1 MTITEAAVALR
12 ARRISATE
20 LTSMALDRI
29 TKLDPKLN
37 AFITVMEENARDQA
51 RQTDEEL
58 AQGLDRS
65 PLHGIPVAVKDVFS
79 TQGVRTTCGS
89 KVFAD
94 YIPRRDAA
102 VVEKLK
108 AAGAI
113 LIGKTN
119 MHELAYGIT
128 STNPHF
134 GAVRNPWDLERI
146 PGGSSGGSGSAVA
159 ADMVFMAMGSDTGG
173 SIRIPASFCGTV
185 GLKPT
190 FGRVSRYGV
199 MPLDF
204 SLDHMGPLTRSVRDA
219 ALTLNVLAG
228 FDLRD
233 DTSSRQPVDDY
244 LPAEK
249 VLIRGLRIGVPEN
262 FYFHRVDPATAQAVR
277 QTAQTAEALG
287 GHIIPVRVPDIPAI
301 NTIGRIILLSEASAL
316 MERHLAHRENFGA
329 DVLALLDQGRLLSA
343 TDYVNAQRLR
353 RLAQQEFQAL
363 WRHVDCLLTPTT
375 PTAAPK
381 IGQTTVDTGEGAED
395 VRIASTRLVR
405 AINVL
410 GLPALSIP
418 CGFNEGGLPL
428 GLQII
433 GPAFQETVILRVGA
447 AIEDATD
454 SGRRRPGN
462 L

>member
-37 AFITVMEENARDQA
+37 AFITVMQENARAQA
-51 RQTDEEL
+51 RQADEEL

-94 YIPRRDAA
+94 FVPKGDAA

-108 AAGAI
+108 AAGAV

-159 ADMVFMAMGSDTGG
+159 ADLVFMAMGSDTGG

-190 FGRVSRYGV
+190 SGRVSRYGV

-204 SLDHMGPLTRSVRDA
+204 SLDHMGPLTRSARDA
-219 ALTLNVLAG
+219 AVVLEAIAG
-228 FDLRD
+228 CDPRD
-233 DTSSRQPVDDY
+233 ETSSREPVGDY
-244 LPAEK
+244 VPETGCS
-249 VLIRGLRIGVPEN
+249 IRELRIGLPLN
-262 FYFHRVDPATAQAVR
+262 FYLERLDPDVDVAVRKMAATA
-277 QTAQTAEALG
+277 ESLG
-287 GHIIPVRVPDIPAI
+287 ARVIPVRVPDI
-301 NTIGRIILLSEASAL
+301 EAL
-316 MERHLAHRENFGA
+316 
-329 DVLALLDQGRLLSA
+329 
-343 TDYVNAQRLR
+343 NA
-353 RLAQQEFQAL
+353 
-363 WRHVDCLLTPTT
+363 
-375 PTAAPK
+375 
-381 IGQTTVDTGEGAED
+381 
-395 VRIASTRLVR
+395 
-405 AINVL
+405 
-410 GLPALSIP
+410 
-418 CGFNEGGLPL
+418 
-428 GLQII
+428 
-433 GPAFQETVILRVGA
+433 VG
-447 AIEDATD
+447 
-454 SGRRRPGN
+454 
-462 L
+462 